1 MPDDTLTTAAT
12 LERPDDFYAALL
24 AAHDGLSDAQSQ
36 ALNARLVLLLAN
48 AVGHHATL
56 LRLLHDARRSL

>member
-1 MPDDTLTTAAT
+1 MNAVTDEVK

-24 AAHDGLSDAQSQ
+24 DAHNGLSPERSH

-48 AVGHHATL
+48 QVGRHDLLTAALAAARQGATP
-56 LRLLHDARRSL
+56 